1 MPDGGGRSDADA
13 DAVNAIQRERERE
26 QRGNF
31 QFGLRS
37 VGGGT
42 TEKAKMEPKYAI
54 GSDK

>member
-13 DAVNAIQRERERE
+13 DAVNAIQRERESS
-26 QRGNF
+26 GAIFN
-31 QFGLRS
+31 S
-37 VGGGT
+37 VSDPWVGGT